1 MLCSTLPITALLSVS
16 YAPKTAHRMFK
27 TKKVARCKMHSLLPC
42 VPFSIWSKMH
52 RERLLKQMCS
62 LRTKEGD
69 SVCLLEMQV
78 MCLIAAEDVDG

>member
-1 MLCSTLPITALLSVS
+1 MTALLSVS
-16 YAPKTAHRMFK
+16 YAPKMAHSLFSPLK
-27 TKKVARCKMHSLLPC
+27 PKKEARCKMHGLLPC

-52 RERLLKQMCS
+52 GERLLKQMCS

-78 MCLIAAEDVDG
+78 MCLIAAEDVDGSVN